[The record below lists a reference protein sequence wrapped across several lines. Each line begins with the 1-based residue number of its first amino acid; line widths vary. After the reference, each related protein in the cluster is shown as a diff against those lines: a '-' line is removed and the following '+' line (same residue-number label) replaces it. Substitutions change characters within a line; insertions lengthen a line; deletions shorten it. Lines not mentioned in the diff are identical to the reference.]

1 MEEGIFTTYET
12 GKICHVDLST
22 VIDWVEK
29 GLLPAYRTPGGH
41 RRIKKDDLVEFMK
54 KYRLPLPP
62 EWSEKKKK
70 KILIIDD
77 EPKIQSFCMRA
88 LKKMNLDCE
97 IETAEDGF
105 SGGKKLSDAL
115 PDLVILDLRL
125 PGIDGFELC
134 QKIRLDA
141 RLEKTK
147 ILAITAYDSPET
159 KEKIIASGANAYLA
173 KPFDVTDL
181 MRSVEKLLLE
191 EE

>member
-1 MEEGIFTTYET
+1 MEKEIFTTYEA
-12 GKICHVDLST
+12 GKICRVDLST
-22 VIDWVEK
+22 VIDWVGK

-54 KYRLPLPP
+54 KYHLPLPP
-62 EWSEKKKK
+62 EWSEKK

-77 EPKIQSFCMRA
+77 EPKIQSFCIRA

-97 IETAEDGF
+97 IETADDGF
-105 SGGKKLSDAL
+105 SGGKKLSDSL

-173 KPFDVTDL
+173 KPFDIVDL
-181 MRSVEKLLLE
+181 MKSVEKLLLKE
-191 EE
+191 E